1 MKNKKVKIFIFI
13 VVTILIFTSVHWLLV
28 SYIPY
33 QKYYENMSFNIL
45 DMNVYT
51 ENDEEYQY
59 NFVPADFL
67 KHNMCFSVEELHTDS
82 SAESIVNLKIHHN
95 REKEE
100 SLSVY
105 IILHDIGYD
114 IKIDNNFNYLS
125 NENLTEEENNEYKEI
140 YSKYAQAEVEKKYN
154 AYIDFFGIK
163 HHQ

>member
-13 VVTILIFTSVHWLLV
+13 LVTILIFISVHWLLV

-33 QKYYENMSFNIL
+33 QKYYENMNFNTL
-45 DMNVYT
+45 NMNVYT

-82 SAESIVNLKIHHN
+82 SGESIVNLKIHHN
-95 REKEE
+95 RAKEE
-100 SLSVY
+100 ILSVY
-105 IILHDIGYD
+105 IILNDIGYD

-125 NENLTEEENNEYKEI
+125 EENLTEEENNEYKEI

-154 AYIDFFGIK
+154 AYIDFGGVK
-163 HHQ
+163 QHQ